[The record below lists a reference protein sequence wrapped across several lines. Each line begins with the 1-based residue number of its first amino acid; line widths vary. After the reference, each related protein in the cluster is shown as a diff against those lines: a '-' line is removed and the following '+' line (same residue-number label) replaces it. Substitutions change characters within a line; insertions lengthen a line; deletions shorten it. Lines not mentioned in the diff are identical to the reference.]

1 MRCLLVKLAGA
12 VGCLHAQQML
22 RGGAAAALISGQPAG
37 LRLAAGCW
45 TGVRRRL
52 AVPSPPSPGSEPGG
66 LRHKARNAR
75 DGARVNGIFKFN
87 RLGVMRLF
95 PCDRFRLPLPDGHS
109 FPIDKYSLLRQ
120 RLERHAAAGAPLE
133 FIEPHAATDDE
144 LLRVHCRDYVG
155 RVMAGMLTRDE
166 IRRIGFP
173 WSPQLVERSL
183 RSTGAAVDAAAA
195 ALEDGVAASLAGGT
209 HHAGTNWGE
218 GYCVFNDVAV
228 AAREMQDRGAVRRVL
243 VLDCDVHQGNGT
255 AEIFAADE
263 TVFTMS
269 IHGARNFPLR
279 KQPGS
284 LDVPLEDG
292 TGDDEYL
299 ERLERAIAESF
310 ARAASD
316 LVLYIAGAD
325 PYEGDRLGRLRLTKQ
340 GLLARDRLVLDAAR
354 RAGVPTAIV
363 CGGGYCTD
371 LESIVDIHAA
381 TMLLAAGV
389 DLPA

>member
-1 MRCLLVKLAGA
+1 
-12 VGCLHAQQML
+12 
-22 RGGAAAALISGQPAG
+22 
-37 LRLAAGCW
+37 
-45 TGVRRRL
+45 
-52 AVPSPPSPGSEPGG
+52 
-66 LRHKARNAR
+66 
-75 DGARVNGIFKFN
+75 
-87 RLGVMRLF
+87 MRLF
-95 PCDRFRLPLPDGHS
+95 PCDRFRLPLPAGHS
-109 FPIDKYSLLRQ
+109 FPIDKYTLLRQ
-120 RLERHAAAGAPLE
+120 RLERHAAAGAAFE

-155 RVMAGMLTRDE
+155 RVMAGTLSRDE

-173 WSPQLVERSL
+173 WSPHLVERSL

-195 ALEDGVAASLAGGT
+195 AVEDGVAASLAGGT
-209 HHAGTNWGE
+209 HHAGSNWGE

-228 AAREMQDRGAVRRVL
+228 AAREMQARGAVRRVL

-284 LDVPLEDG
+284 LDVALEDG
-292 TGDDEYL
+292 TGDAEYL
-299 ERLERAIAESF
+299 ERLEVAMAESF
-310 ARAASD
+310 ARAGAD

-325 PYEGDRLGRLRLTKQ
+325 PYEGDRLGRLRLTKP
-340 GLLARDRLVLDAAR
+340 GLLARDRLVFDAAR
-354 RAGVPTAIV
+354 QAGVPTAIV

-381 TMLLAAGV
+381 TMLEAAGTR
-389 DLPA
+389 AEA

>member
-1 MRCLLVKLAGA
+1 
-12 VGCLHAQQML
+12 
-22 RGGAAAALISGQPAG
+22 
-37 LRLAAGCW
+37 
-45 TGVRRRL
+45 
-52 AVPSPPSPGSEPGG
+52 
-66 LRHKARNAR
+66 
-75 DGARVNGIFKFN
+75 
-87 RLGVMRLF
+87 MRLF
-95 PCDRFRLPLPDGHS
+95 PCDRFRLPLPAGHS
-109 FPIDKYSLLRQ
+109 FPIDKYTLLRE

-144 LLRVHCRDYVG
+144 LLRVHCRDYLG
-155 RVMAGMLTRDE
+155 RVMAGTLSRDE

-173 WSPQLVERSL
+173 WSAHLVERSL

-195 ALEDGVAASLAGGT
+195 AFEDGVAASLAGGT

-228 AAREMQDRGAVRRVL
+228 AAREMQARGAVRRVL

-255 AEIFAADE
+255 AEIFAADD

-292 TGDDEYL
+292 TGDEQYL
-299 ERLERAIAESF
+299 ELLAGAVVESF
-310 ARAASD
+310 ARAGAD

-325 PYEGDRLGRLRLTKQ
+325 PYEGDRLGRLRLTKP
-340 GLLARDRLVLDAAR
+340 GLLARDRLVLEAAR
-354 RAGVPTAIV
+354 RAGVPIAIV

-389 DLPA
+389 SLPASER